1 MSKKEQYVAAI
12 DIGTTKIVAIV
23 GKKNENGKIEILGLS
38 KAPSKGVKRGVVLNI
53 EETVGAI
60 QQTVDDVQ
68 KRSGIVFTE
77 VFVGIAGQ
85 HIKSMKNRGY
95 IIRENY
101 EDEIHKEEVFRL
113 MEDMHKIHIDIG
125 EEIIHVIP
133 QNFIVDNETG
143 VKSPIGMCG
152 RRLEANFHIVIGQV
166 AAAKNIEKCIR
177 KANLTVKDL
186 ILEPLASS
194 DAVLTEDEKEA
205 GVVLVDIGGGTTDV
219 AVYYDNIIRH
229 TAVIPFGGNV
239 VTKDIKEGCAI
250 LQRYAEQLKIQYGS
264 ALGDMAPGDKVVS
277 IPGISG
283 REPKEISFK
292 SLAYIIQSRMEEIID
307 AINFEIQVSGY
318 ADKLAAGV
326 VITGGGAML
335 KHLPQLM
342 KFKTAM
348 DVRIG
353 LPNKHLA
360 GSARNEI
367 NQPMYATSVG
377 LIMRGFDFLETYKK
391 SFNAGS
397 AEDFAKQKPV
407 TPVMQEEPSVRI
419 EQPEQP
425 AKPVMEEVFST
436 GENHVST
443 HPDPDKVSLGDKIK
457 SILSKMF
464 EVEDQKIG

>member
-1 MSKKEQYVAAI
+1 MNKKEQYVAAI

-23 GKKNENGKIEILGLS
+23 GSKNENGKIEILGLS
-38 KAPSKGVKRGVVLNI
+38 KAPSKGVKRGVVMNI
-53 EETVGAI
+53 EETVNAI
-60 QQTVDDVQ
+60 QTTVDDVQ
-68 KRSGIVFTE
+68 KRSGIIFSE

-95 IIRENY
+95 IMRDAY
-101 EDEIHKEEVFRL
+101 DDEIQKEEVFKL
-113 MEDMHKIHIDIG
+113 IEDMHKIHIEIG

-177 KANLTVKDL
+177 KANLTVKDM

-239 VTKDIKEGCAI
+239 ITKDIKEGCAI
-250 LQRYAEQLKIQYGS
+250 LQRHAEQLKIQYGS
-264 ALGDMAPGDKVVS
+264 ALGDIAPEDKVVS

-307 AINFEIQVSGY
+307 AVNFEIQNSGY
-318 ADKLAAGV
+318 AEKLAAGV

-353 LPNKHLA
+353 LPNEHLA
-360 GSARNEI
+360 GSAKNEI

-377 LIMRGFDFLETYKK
+377 LIMRGFDYLETYRKT
-391 SFNAGS
+391 FNAGIKEEYVRPKEKVIDKEEKS
-397 AEDFAKQKPV
+397 QVAPEIIREEEK
-407 TPVMQEEPSVRI
+407 TPLTE
-419 EQPEQP
+419 
-425 AKPVMEEVFST
+425 
-436 GENHVST
+436 
-443 HPDPDKVSLGDKIK
+443 KIK
-457 SILSKMF
+457 IMLTRMF
-464 EVEDQKIG
+464 EVEDQSIN

>member
-1 MSKKEQYVAAI
+1 MNKKEQYVAAI

-53 EETVGAI
+53 EETVTAI
-60 QQTVDDVQ
+60 QTTVDDVQ
-68 KRSGIVFTE
+68 KRSGILFTE

-85 HIKSMKNRGY
+85 HIKSMKSRGY
-95 IIRENY
+95 IMREAY
-101 EDEIHKEEVFRL
+101 DDEIQKDEVFKL
-113 MEDMHKIHIDIG
+113 IEDMHKIHIDIG

-177 KANLTVKDL
+177 KAHLTVKDM

-250 LQRYAEQLKIQYGS
+250 LQRHAEQLKIQYGS
-264 ALGDMAPGDKVVS
+264 ALGDIAPDDKVVS

-307 AINFEIQVSGY
+307 AVNFEIQNSGY

-335 KHLPQLM
+335 KHLTQLM

-353 LPNKHLA
+353 LPNEHLA
-360 GSARNEI
+360 GSAKNEI

-377 LIMRGFDFLETYKK
+377 LIMRGFDYLETYKK
-391 SFNAGS
+391 TFNAGS
-397 AEDFAKQKPV
+397 
-407 TPVMQEEPSVRI
+407 QEEFVRPEPKVVTQQHKI
-419 EQPEQP
+419 ETEEEEAFVPQDVPE
-425 AKPVMEEVFST
+425 EEKIPLT
-436 GENHVST
+436 E
-443 HPDPDKVSLGDKIK
+443 KIK
-457 SILSKMF
+457 SMLSRMF
-464 EVEDQKIG
+464 EVEDQPIK

>member
-1 MSKKEQYVAAI
+1 MNKKEQYVAAI

-23 GKKNENGKIEILGLS
+23 GTKNENDKIEILGLS

-53 EETVGAI
+53 EETVNAI
-60 QQTVDDVQ
+60 ETTVQDVQ
-68 KRSGIVFTE
+68 KRSGIVFSE

-85 HIKSMKNRGY
+85 HIKSMKSRGY
-95 IIRENY
+95 IMRDAY
-101 EDEIHKEEVFRL
+101 DDEIKKEEVFKL
-113 MEDMHKIHIDIG
+113 IEDMHKIHIDIG

-177 KANLTVKDL
+177 KAGLTVKDM

-194 DAVLTEDEKEA
+194 DACLTADEKEA

-239 VTKDIKEGCAI
+239 ITKDIKEGCAI
-250 LQRYAEQLKIQYGS
+250 LNRHAELLKIQYGS
-264 ALGDMAPGDKVVS
+264 ALGDIAPEDKVVS

-283 REPKEISFK
+283 RDPKEISFK

-307 AINFEIQVSGY
+307 AVNFEIQNSGY

-335 KHLPQLM
+335 RHLPQLM

-353 LPNKHLA
+353 LPNEHLT
-360 GSARNEI
+360 GSGKNEI

-391 SFNAGS
+391 MFNAGKR
-397 AEDFAKQKPV
+397 EEFVKPNITV
-407 TPVMQEEPSVRI
+407 PVDEEI
-419 EQPEQP
+419 ENVGTHEVEQT
-425 AKPVMEEVFST
+425 EE
-436 GENHVST
+436 E
-443 HPDPDKVSLGDKIK
+443 KISLTDKIK
-457 SILSKMF
+457 SILTRMF
-464 EVEDQKIG
+464 EVEDQKIN

>member
-1 MSKKEQYVAAI
+1 MTKKEQYVAAI

-38 KAPSKGVKRGVVLNI
+38 KAPSRGVKRGVVLNI
-53 EETVGAI
+53 EETVTAI
-60 QQTVDDVQ
+60 QTTVDDVQ
-68 KRSGIVFTE
+68 KRSGIMFSE

-95 IIRENY
+95 ITREAY
-101 EDEIHKEEVFRL
+101 EDEIKKEEVFKL
-113 MEDMHKIHIDIG
+113 IEDMHKIHIEIG

-177 KANLTVKDL
+177 KANLVVKDM

-194 DAVLTEDEKEA
+194 DAVLTDDEKEA

-250 LQRYAEQLKIQYGS
+250 LQRHAEQLKIQYGS
-264 ALGDMAPGDKVVS
+264 ALGDIAPEDKVVS

-307 AINFEIQVSGY
+307 AVNFEIQNSGY

-353 LPNKHLA
+353 HPNEHLA
-360 GSARNEI
+360 GTAKNEI
-367 NQPMYATSVG
+367 SQPMYATSVG

-397 AEDFAKQKPV
+397 KEDFAPVQKTFEGHKTEEVEEKVNQPV
-407 TPVMQEEPSVRI
+407 QEEEKIPLT
-419 EQPEQP
+419 E
-425 AKPVMEEVFST
+425 
-436 GENHVST
+436 
-443 HPDPDKVSLGDKIK
+443 KIK
-457 SILSKMF
+457 TILSKMF
-464 EVEDQKIG
+464 EVDDQPIK

>member
-1 MSKKEQYVAAI
+1 MNKKEQYVAAI

-23 GKKNENGKIEILGLS
+23 GRKNENGKIEILGLS
-38 KAPSKGVKRGVVLNI
+38 KALSKGVKRGVVLNI
-53 EETVGAI
+53 EDTVNAI
-60 QQTVDDVQ
+60 QTTVDDVQ
-68 KRSGIVFTE
+68 KRSGIIFSE

-95 IIRENY
+95 ITRDNY
-101 EDEIHKEEVFRL
+101 EDEIKKEEVFRL
-113 MEDMHKIHIDIG
+113 IEDMHKIHIDIG

-166 AAAKNIEKCIR
+166 AAAKNIEKCVR
-177 KANLTVKDL
+177 KANLTVKDM

-194 DAVLTEDEKEA
+194 DAVLTDDEKEA

-229 TAVIPFGGNV
+229 TAVIPLGGNV

-250 LQRYAEQLKIQYGS
+250 LQRHAEQLKIQYGS
-264 ALGDMAPGDKVVS
+264 ALGDIAPEDKVVS

-283 REPKEISFK
+283 REPKEISFR

-307 AINFEIQVSGY
+307 FVNFEIQNSGY

-335 KHLPQLM
+335 RHLPQLM

-353 LPNKHLA
+353 LPNEHLA
-360 GSARNEI
+360 GTGKNEI
-367 NQPMYATSVG
+367 NQPMYATAVG
-377 LIMRGFDFLETYKK
+377 LIMRGFDYIETYKK
-391 SFNAGS
+391 SFSAG
-397 AEDFAKQKPV
+397 KQEEFVRPPKVEVETMDEAMADKEEAPV
-407 TPVMQEEPSVRI
+407 EYQEEP
-419 EQPEQP
+419 
-425 AKPVMEEVFST
+425 KT
-436 GENHVST
+436 
-443 HPDPDKVSLGDKIK
+443 SLTEKIRMMM
-457 SILSKMF
+457 SKMF
-464 EVEDQKIG
+464 EVEDSAIN

>member
-1 MSKKEQYVAAI
+1 MKVMNKKEQYVAAI

-23 GKKNENGKIEILGLS
+23 GKKNDNGKIEILGLS
-38 KAPSKGVKRGVVLNI
+38 KALSKGVKRGVVLNI
-53 EETVGAI
+53 EETVTAI
-60 QQTVDDVQ
+60 QTTVADVQ
-68 KRSGIVFTE
+68 KRSGIQFSE

-95 IIRENY
+95 IIRDAY
-101 EDEIHKEEVFRL
+101 DDEIQKEEVFKL
-113 MEDMHKIHIDIG
+113 IEDMHKIHIEIG

-152 RRLEANFHIVIGQV
+152 RRLEANFHIVIGHV

-177 KANLTVKDL
+177 KANLTVKDM

-250 LQRYAEQLKIQYGS
+250 LQRHAEQLKIQYGS
-264 ALGDMAPGDKVVS
+264 ALGDLAPEDKVVS

-283 REPKEISFK
+283 RQPKEISFK
-292 SLAYIIQSRMEEIID
+292 SLSYIIQSRMEEIID
-307 AINFEIQVSGY
+307 AVNFEIQNSGY

-353 LPNKHLA
+353 LPNEHLA
-360 GSARNEI
+360 GSAKNEI

-377 LIMRGFDFLETYKK
+377 LIMRGFEYLDTYKK
-391 SFNAGS
+391 SFNAGVP
-397 AEDFAKQKPV
+397 EEMAKPKVAIVQVNEEPV
-407 TPVMQEEPSVRI
+407 KSEQVEEEEEEVVLKTPVVAEEKTPLT
-419 EQPEQP
+419 E
-425 AKPVMEEVFST
+425 
-436 GENHVST
+436 
-443 HPDPDKVSLGDKIK
+443 KIK
-457 SILSKMF
+457 MMLSRMF
-464 EVEDQKIG
+464 EVEDQVIK

>member
-53 EETVGAI
+53 EETVTAI
-60 QQTVDDVQ
+60 QTTVDDVQ
-68 KRSGIVFTE
+68 KRSGILFTE

-85 HIKSMKNRGY
+85 HIKSMKSRGY
-95 IIRENY
+95 IMREAY
-101 EDEIHKEEVFRL
+101 DDEIQKDEVFKL
-113 MEDMHKIHIDIG
+113 IEDMHKIHIDIG

-177 KANLTVKDL
+177 KAHLTVKDM

-250 LQRYAEQLKIQYGS
+250 LQRHAEQLKIQYGS
-264 ALGDMAPGDKVVS
+264 ALGDIAPDDKVVS

-307 AINFEIQVSGY
+307 AVNFEIQNSGY

-335 KHLPQLM
+335 KHLTQLM

-353 LPNKHLA
+353 LPNEHLA
-360 GSARNEI
+360 GSAKNEI

-377 LIMRGFDFLETYKK
+377 LIMRGFDYLETYKK
-391 SFNAGS
+391 TFNAGS
-397 AEDFAKQKPV
+397 
-407 TPVMQEEPSVRI
+407 QEEFVRPEPKVVTQQHKI
-419 EQPEQP
+419 ETEEEEAFVPQDVPE
-425 AKPVMEEVFST
+425 EEKIPLT
-436 GENHVST
+436 E
-443 HPDPDKVSLGDKIK
+443 KIK
-457 SILSKMF
+457 SMLSRMF
-464 EVEDQKIG
+464 EVEDQPIK

>member
-1 MSKKEQYVAAI
+1 MNKKEQYVAAI

-23 GKKNENGKIEILGLS
+23 GTKNENGKIEILGLS
-38 KAPSKGVKRGVVLNI
+38 KALSKGIKRGIVLNI
-53 EETVGAI
+53 EETVNAI
-60 QQTVDDVQ
+60 QTTVEDVQ

-95 IIRENY
+95 IMRDSY
-101 EDEIHKEEVFRL
+101 EDEIKKEEVFKL
-113 MEDMHKIHIDIG
+113 IEDMHKIHIDIG

-143 VKSPIGMCG
+143 VKSPIGFCG

-177 KANLTVKDL
+177 KAGLVVKDM

-194 DAVLTEDEKEA
+194 DAVLTDDEKEA

-219 AVYYDNIIRH
+219 AIYYDNILRH

-239 VTKDIKEGCAI
+239 VTKDIKEGCSI
-250 LQRYAEQLKIQYGS
+250 LQRHAEQLKIQYGS
-264 ALGDMAPGDKVVS
+264 ALGDIAPEDKVVS

-283 REPKEISFK
+283 RQPKEISFK
-292 SLAYIIQSRMEEIID
+292 SLAYIIQSRMEDIIEI
-307 AINFEIQVSGY
+307 INFEIQNSGY
-318 ADKLAAGV
+318 SDKLAAGV

-335 KHLPQLM
+335 KHLTQLM

-353 LPNKHLA
+353 VPNEHLS
-360 GSARNEI
+360 GPARNEI

-377 LIMRGFDFLETYKK
+377 LIMRGFEYLDTYKK
-391 SFNAGS
+391 
-397 AEDFAKQKPV
+397 
-407 TPVMQEEPSVRI
+407 
-419 EQPEQP
+419 
-425 AKPVMEEVFST
+425 VFSAGKKDEFVKPMISEFP
-436 GENHVST
+436 GEGAEVTESGVKGEEKIPLT
-443 HPDPDKVSLGDKIK
+443 EKIK
-457 SILSKMF
+457 IMLSKIF
-464 EVEDQKIG
+464 EIEDQKIS

>member
-1 MSKKEQYVAAI
+1 MSVKEQYVAAI

-23 GKKNENGKIEILGLS
+23 GRKNENGKIEILGLS
-38 KAPSKGVKRGVVLNI
+38 KALSKGVKRGVVMNI
-53 EETVGAI
+53 EDTVNAI
-60 QQTVDDVQ
+60 QTTVEDVQ
-68 KRSGIVFTE
+68 VRSGVRFSE

-95 IIRENY
+95 IMRDNY
-101 EDEIHKEEVFRL
+101 EDEIKKEEVFRL
-113 MEDMHKIHIDIG
+113 IEDMHKIHIEIG

-177 KANLTVKDL
+177 KTGLSVRDM
-186 ILEPLASS
+186 ILEPLASAE
-194 DAVLTEDEKEA
+194 AVLTDDEKEA

-229 TAVIPFGGNV
+229 TAVIPLGGNV
-239 VTKDIKEGCAI
+239 ITNDIKEGCAI
-250 LQRYAEQLKIQYGS
+250 LHRYAEQLKLQYGS
-264 ALGDMAPGDKVVS
+264 ALGDIAPEDKVVS

-283 REPKEISFK
+283 REPKEISFR

-307 AINFEIQVSGY
+307 FINFEIQNSGY
-318 ADKLAAGV
+318 ADRIAAGV

-335 KHLPQLM
+335 RHLPQLM

-353 LPNKHLA
+353 CPNEHLA
-360 GSARNEI
+360 GSSRTEI
-367 NQPMYATSVG
+367 NQPMFSTSVG
-377 LIMRGFDFLETYKK
+377 LIMKGFEYLETYKQ
-391 SFNAGS
+391 SFSAGRDDVYTASPEEQKDTESEFAGS
-397 AEDFAKQKPV
+397 EPETAEPGRQKL
-407 TPVMQEEPSVRI
+407 TLAE
-419 EQPEQP
+419 
-425 AKPVMEEVFST
+425 
-436 GENHVST
+436 
-443 HPDPDKVSLGDKIK
+443 KIK
-457 SILSKMF
+457 AVMKEIF
-464 EVEDQKIG
+464 EVEDQKIS

>member
-1 MSKKEQYVAAI
+1 MNKKEQYVAAI

-23 GKKNENGKIEILGLS
+23 GKKNENNKIEILGLS
-38 KAPSKGVKRGVVLNI
+38 KALSKGVKRGVVLNI
-53 EETVGAI
+53 EETVTAI
-60 QQTVDDVQ
+60 QTTVEDVQ
-68 KRSGIVFTE
+68 KRSGIMFSE

-95 IIRENY
+95 IMREAY
-101 EDEIHKEEVFRL
+101 DDEIKKEEVFKL
-113 MEDMHKIHIDIG
+113 IEDMHKIHIDIG

-177 KANLTVKDL
+177 KANLTVKDM

-194 DAVLTEDEKEA
+194 DAVLTDDEKEA

-229 TAVIPFGGNV
+229 TSVIPFGGNV

-250 LQRYAEQLKIQYGS
+250 LQRHAEQLKIQYGS
-264 ALGDMAPGDKVVS
+264 ALGDIAPDDKVVS

-307 AINFEIQVSGY
+307 AVNFEIQNSGY

-353 LPNKHLA
+353 LPNQHLA
-360 GSARNEI
+360 GSAKNEI

-377 LIMRGFDFLETYKK
+377 LIMRGFEYLDTYKK
-391 SFNAGS
+391 SFNAGN
-397 AEDFAKQKPV
+397 
-407 TPVMQEEPSVRI
+407 QEEFIKKEPVVVSQHHHEEEI
-419 EQPEQP
+419 EQEII
-425 AKPVMEEVFST
+425 KPRSHEEEKT
-436 GENHVST
+436 PITE
-443 HPDPDKVSLGDKIK
+443 KIK
-457 SILSKMF
+457 MMLTKMF
-464 EVEDQKIG
+464 EIEDQSIN

>member
-38 KAPSKGVKRGVVLNI
+38 KALSKGVKRGVVLNI
-53 EETVGAI
+53 EETVEAI
-60 QQTVDDVQ
+60 NTTVTDVQ
-68 KRSGIVFTE
+68 QRSGILFSE

-95 IIRENY
+95 ILRDSW
-101 EDEIHKEEVFRL
+101 EDEIRKEEVFKL
-113 MEDMHKIHIDIG
+113 IEDMHKIHIDIG

-152 RRLEANFHIVIGQV
+152 RRLEANFHIVVGQI

-177 KANLTVKDL
+177 KSGLTVKDM
-186 ILEPLASS
+186 ILEPLASA
-194 DAVLTEDEKEA
+194 DAVLTEDEREA

-239 VTKDIKEGCAI
+239 ITKDIKEGCQI
-250 LQRYAEQLKIQYGS
+250 LQRHAEMLKIQYGS
-264 ALGDMAPGDKVVS
+264 ALGDIAPDDKVVS
-277 IPGISG
+277 IPGIAG

-307 AINFEIQVSGY
+307 AVNFEIQNSGY

-353 LPNKHLA
+353 LPNEHLS
-360 GSARNEI
+360 GNARNEI

-377 LIMRGFDFLETYKK
+377 LIMKGFEYLETYKK
-391 SFNAGS
+391 EFKAGDTS
-397 AEDFAKQKPV
+397 EYIKPKQIVAE
-407 TPVMQEEPSVRI
+407 
-419 EQPEQP
+419 PETTF
-425 AKPVMEEVFST
+425 MEEEVAREVIHEDEKMPIT
-436 GENHVST
+436 E
-443 HPDPDKVSLGDKIK
+443 KIK
-457 SILSKMF
+457 IMFSKIF
-464 EVEDQKIG
+464 DVEDQSILKNN

>member
-1 MSKKEQYVAAI
+1 MNRKEQYVAAI

-23 GKKNENGKIEILGLS
+23 GKQNENGKIEILGIS
-38 KAPSKGVKRGVVLNI
+38 KAPSKGVKRGVVQNI
-53 EETVGAI
+53 EETVSAI
-60 QQTVDDVQ
+60 QTTVEDVQ
-68 KRSGIVFTE
+68 TRSGIKFSE
-77 VFVGIAGQ
+77 VFAGIAGQ

-95 IIRENY
+95 IMREAY
-101 EDEIHKEEVFRL
+101 DDEIKKEEVFRL
-113 MEDMHKIHIDIG
+113 IEDMHKIHIDIG

-143 VKSPIGMCG
+143 VKNPIGMCG

-177 KANLTVKDL
+177 KAGLSVKDM

-205 GVVLVDIGGGTTDV
+205 GVVLVDIGGGTTDM

-229 TAVIPFGGNV
+229 TAVIPLGGNV

-264 ALGDMAPGDKVVS
+264 ALGDIAADDKVVS

-307 AINFEIQVSGY
+307 FVNFEIQNSGY

-348 DVRIG
+348 DVRVG
-353 LPNKHLA
+353 LPNEHLA
-360 GSARNEI
+360 GSDRNEI
-367 NQPMYATSVG
+367 NQPMYATAVG
-377 LIMRGFDFLETYKK
+377 LIMRGFEYLSTYKQL
-391 SFNAGS
+391 FNAGPKDEFVQPKRVEIPEK
-397 AEDFAKQKPV
+397 EDEITDE
-407 TPVMQEEPSVRI
+407 TPGSETH
-419 EQPEQP
+419 QPKLSITE
-425 AKPVMEEVFST
+425 
-436 GENHVST
+436 
-443 HPDPDKVSLGDKIK
+443 KIK
-457 SILSKMF
+457 IALQKMF
-464 EVEDQKIG
+464 EVEDQVIS

>member
-1 MSKKEQYVAAI
+1 MQKKEQYVAAI

-38 KAPSKGVKRGVVLNI
+38 KALSKGVKRGVVLNI
-53 EETVGAI
+53 EETVNAI
-60 QQTVDDVQ
+60 QTTVDDVQ
-68 KRSGIVFTE
+68 KRSGIMFSE

-95 IIRENY
+95 ITREAY
-101 EDEIHKEEVFRL
+101 EDEIKKEEVFKL
-113 MEDMHKIHIDIG
+113 IDDMHKIHIDIG

-177 KANLTVKDL
+177 KANLVVKDM

-229 TAVIPFGGNV
+229 TAVIPLGGNV

-250 LQRYAEQLKIQYGS
+250 LQRHAEQLKLQYGS
-264 ALGDMAPGDKVVS
+264 ALGDIAPEDKVVS

-283 REPKEISFK
+283 REPKEISFR

-307 AINFEIQVSGY
+307 FVNFEIQNSGY
-318 ADKLAAGV
+318 SDKLAAGV

-353 LPNKHLA
+353 VPNEHLA
-360 GSARNEI
+360 GTGKEEI
-367 NQPMYATSVG
+367 NQPMYATAVG
-377 LIMRGFDFLETYKK
+377 LIMRGFDYIETYHKTF
-391 SFNAGS
+391 SAGRQEEYIRPRRVDVYEKEEAEAETAGAGNT
-397 AEDFAKQKPV
+397 AED
-407 TPVMQEEPSVRI
+407 
-419 EQPEQP
+419 QPE
-425 AKPVMEEVFST
+425 ERT
-436 GENHVST
+436 
-443 HPDPDKVSLGDKIK
+443 SLTDKIK
-457 SILSKMF
+457 IMMSKMF
-464 EVEDQKIG
+464 EVEDQSIN

>member
-1 MSKKEQYVAAI
+1 MNKKEQYVAAI

-23 GKKNENGKIEILGLS
+23 GTKNENGKIEILGLS
-38 KAPSKGVKRGVVLNI
+38 KAPSRGVKRGVVLNI
-53 EETVGAI
+53 EETVNAI
-60 QQTVDDVQ
+60 ETTVTDVQ
-68 KRSGIVFTE
+68 KRSGINFSE

-85 HIKSMKNRGY
+85 HIKSMKSRGY
-95 IIRENY
+95 IMRDNY
-101 EDEIHKEEVFRL
+101 DDEITKEEVFRL
-113 MEDMHKIHIDIG
+113 IEDMHKIHIDIG

-177 KANLTVKDL
+177 KAGLTVKDM

-194 DAVLTEDEKEA
+194 DACLTDDEKEA
-205 GVVLVDIGGGTTDV
+205 GVVLIDIGGGTTDV

-239 VTKDIKEGCAI
+239 ITKDIKEGCAI
-250 LQRYAEQLKIQYGS
+250 LHRHAEQLKLQYGS
-264 ALGDMAPGDKVVS
+264 ALGDIAPDDKVVS

-283 REPKEISFK
+283 RDPKEISFK

-307 AINFEIQVSGY
+307 ALNFEIQNSGY

-335 KHLPQLM
+335 PHLPQLM

-353 LPNKHLA
+353 LPNEHLS
-360 GSARNEI
+360 GMGKNEI

-377 LIMRGFDFLETYKK
+377 LIMRGFEYLETYHKTF
-391 SFNAGS
+391 SAGKQDEFVKPQMTVTVS
-397 AEDFAKQKPV
+397 DEDEINGQG
-407 TPVMQEEPSVRI
+407 EEP
-419 EQPEQP
+419 Q
-425 AKPVMEEVFST
+425 AAEE
-436 GENHVST
+436 
-443 HPDPDKVSLGDKIK
+443 KISLTEKIK
-457 SILSKMF
+457 SILTKMF
-464 EVEDQKIG
+464 EVEDQKIS

>member
-1 MSKKEQYVAAI
+1 MNNKEQYVAAI

-23 GKKNENGKIEILGLS
+23 GKKNENNKIEILGLS
-38 KAPSKGVKRGVVLNI
+38 KALSKGVKRGVVMNI
-53 EETVGAI
+53 EETVNAI
-60 QQTVDDVQ
+60 RTTVEDVQ
-68 KRSGIVFTE
+68 ERSGILFSE

-85 HIKSMKNRGY
+85 HIKSMKSRGY
-95 IIRENY
+95 IMRDSY
-101 EDEIHKEEVFRL
+101 EDEIKKDEVFRL
-113 MEDMHKIHIDIG
+113 IEDMHKIHIDIG

-143 VKSPIGMCG
+143 VKNPIGMCG

-177 KANLTVKDL
+177 KVNLNVKDM

-205 GVVLVDIGGGTTDV
+205 GVVLVDIGGGTTDL

-229 TAVIPFGGNV
+229 TAVIPLGGNV

-250 LQRYAEQLKIQYGS
+250 LQRHAEQLKLQYGS
-264 ALGDMAPGDKVVS
+264 ALGDIAPEDKVVS

-307 AINFEIQVSGY
+307 FINFEIQNSGY
-318 ADKLAAGV
+318 AEKLAAGV
-326 VITGGGAML
+326 VITGGGSML

-353 LPNKHLA
+353 FPNEHLA
-360 GSARNEI
+360 GTSKDEI

-377 LIMRGFDFLETYKK
+377 LIMCGFEYLETYKQ
-391 SFNAGS
+391 SFNIGPKS
-397 AEDFAKQKPV
+397 EYVRPKTEPVEVTEMGQDNEYPEYQKEPKTTLAE
-407 TPVMQEEPSVRI
+407 
-419 EQPEQP
+419 
-425 AKPVMEEVFST
+425 
-436 GENHVST
+436 
-443 HPDPDKVSLGDKIK
+443 KIK
-457 SILSKMF
+457 MMMQSMF
-464 EVEDQKIG
+464 EVEDQSIN

>member
-1 MSKKEQYVAAI
+1 MSKNNQYVAAI

-38 KAPSKGVKRGVVLNI
+38 KALSKGVKRGVVLNI
-53 EETVGAI
+53 EETVTAI
-60 QQTVDDVQ
+60 QTTVEDVQ
-68 KRSGIVFTE
+68 KRSGVKFSE

-95 IIRENY
+95 ITREAY
-101 EDEIHKEEVFRL
+101 DDEIKKEEVFRL
-113 MEDMHKIHIDIG
+113 IEDMHKIHIDIG

-177 KANLTVKDL
+177 KANLTVKDM

-194 DAVLTEDEKEA
+194 DAVLTDDEKEA

-250 LQRYAEQLKIQYGS
+250 LHRHAEQLKLQYGS
-264 ALGDMAPGDKVVS
+264 ALGDIAPDDKVVS

-307 AINFEIQVSGY
+307 AINFEIQNSGY
-318 ADKLAAGV
+318 SDKLAAGV

-335 KHLPQLM
+335 RHLPQLM

-353 LPNKHLA
+353 LPNEHLA
-360 GSARNEI
+360 GSAKNEI

-377 LIMRGFDFLETYKK
+377 LIMRGFEYLETYKK
-391 SFNAGS
+391 SFNAGVS
-397 AEDFAKQKPV
+397 EEYSRPVKTEINRESEENTRAENEKP
-407 TPVMQEEPSVRI
+407 PRQEE
-419 EQPEQP
+419 E
-425 AKPVMEEVFST
+425 
-436 GENHVST
+436 
-443 HPDPDKVSLGDKIK
+443 KVSLTDKIK
-457 SILSKMF
+457 DILSKMF
-464 EVEDQKIG
+464 EVEDQSIN

>member
-1 MSKKEQYVAAI
+1 MNKKEQYVAAI

-53 EETVGAI
+53 EETVTAI
-60 QQTVDDVQ
+60 QTTVEDVQ
-68 KRSGIVFTE
+68 KRSGILFSE

-95 IIRENY
+95 IMREAY
-101 EDEIHKEEVFRL
+101 DDEIQKEEVFKL
-113 MEDMHKIHIDIG
+113 IEDMHKIHIDIG

-177 KANLTVKDL
+177 KANLTVKDM

-250 LQRYAEQLKIQYGS
+250 LQRHAEQLKIQYGS
-264 ALGDMAPGDKVVS
+264 ALGDIAPEDKVVS

-307 AINFEIQVSGY
+307 AVNFEIQNSGY

-326 VITGGGAML
+326 VITGGGALL

-353 LPNKHLA
+353 LPNEHLA
-360 GSARNEI
+360 GSAKNEI

-377 LIMRGFDFLETYKK
+377 LIMRGFDYLETYKK
-391 SFNAGS
+391 SFNAGVK
-397 AEDFAKQKPV
+397 EEFVKPKV
-407 TPVMQEEPSVRI
+407 AVVAQHEEEEEEKLKPSVQEEEKTPLT
-419 EQPEQP
+419 E
-425 AKPVMEEVFST
+425 
-436 GENHVST
+436 
-443 HPDPDKVSLGDKIK
+443 KIK
-457 SILSKMF
+457 IMLSRMF
-464 EVEDQKIG
+464 EVEDQSIK

>member
-1 MSKKEQYVAAI
+1 MNKKEQYVAAI

-38 KAPSKGVKRGVVLNI
+38 KALSKGVKRGVVLNI
-53 EETVGAI
+53 EETVNAI
-60 QQTVDDVQ
+60 HTTVEDVQ
-68 KRSGIVFTE
+68 KRSGILFSE

-95 IIRENY
+95 IMRDAY
-101 EDEIHKEEVFRL
+101 DDEIKKEEVFKL
-113 MEDMHKIHIDIG
+113 IEDMHKIHIDIG

-177 KANLTVKDL
+177 KANLTVKDM

-194 DAVLTEDEKEA
+194 DAVLTDDEKEA

-250 LQRYAEQLKIQYGS
+250 LQRHAEQLKIQYGS
-264 ALGDMAPGDKVVS
+264 ALGDIAPEDKVVS

-307 AINFEIQVSGY
+307 AVNFEIQNSGY

-353 LPNKHLA
+353 LPNEHLA
-360 GSARNEI
+360 GTAKNEI

-377 LIMRGFDFLETYKK
+377 LIMRGFEYLETYKK
-391 SFNAGS
+391 TFNAGS
-397 AEDFAKQKPV
+397 SEEYIKPKSV
-407 TPVMQEEPSVRI
+407 VVENHETEGQEEETFVS
-419 EQPEQP
+419 
-425 AKPVMEEVFST
+425 PVQEE
-436 GENHVST
+436 E
-443 HPDPDKVSLGDKIK
+443 KISLTDKIK
-457 SILSKMF
+457 TMLSRMF
-464 EVEDQKIG
+464 EVEDQPITNNK

>member
-1 MSKKEQYVAAI
+1 MNRKEQYVAAI

-23 GKKNENGKIEILGLS
+23 GSKNEYGKIEILGLS

-53 EETVGAI
+53 EETVSAI
-60 QQTVDDVQ
+60 QTTVEDVQ
-68 KRSGIVFTE
+68 KRSGICFSE

-95 IIRENY
+95 ITRDAY
-101 EDEIHKEEVFRL
+101 DDEITKEEVFRL
-113 MEDMHKIHIDIG
+113 IEDMHKIHVDIG
-125 EEIIHVIP
+125 EEIVHVIP

-152 RRLEANFHIVIGQV
+152 RRLEANFHIVVGQI

-177 KANLTVKDL
+177 KANLDVKDM

-194 DAVLTEDEKEA
+194 DAVLTDDEKEA

-239 VTKDIKEGCAI
+239 ITKDIKEGCAI
-250 LQRYAEQLKIQYGS
+250 LQRHAEQLKVQYGS
-264 ALGDMAPGDKVVS
+264 ALGDIAPEDKVVA

-283 REPKEISFK
+283 RQPKEISFK

-307 AINFEIQVSGY
+307 AVNFEIQNSGY

-353 LPNKHLA
+353 LPNEHLT

-377 LIMRGFDFLETYKK
+377 LIMRGFDYLETYKK
-391 SFNAGS
+391 SFNSGKIEEYTRRKS
-397 AEDFAKQKPV
+397 DKTREEKEEEEKVVPEVVQAEEKA
-407 TPVMQEEPSVRI
+407 
-419 EQPEQP
+419 
-425 AKPVMEEVFST
+425 
-436 GENHVST
+436 
-443 HPDPDKVSLGDKIK
+443 SLTDKIK
-457 SILSKMF
+457 VMFSKMF
-464 EVEDQKIG
+464 EIEDQAIN